1 MLYVLLLSAFTAI
14 HRNYSVV
21 HHQRNAC
28 NSVFLCDNTIFIPIE
43 SSFFSCF
50 SDTNTQITHTQMGCS
65 SCLCYFFLSLY
76 NDWIL
81 CTADIFLTS
90 EKEKNQDGYFYRV
103 QSLIRDL
110 YTSPD
115 TRGIRNQYI
124 QCLQLSNYGN
134 VKLYYAVFTSN
145 CVVHTF
151 TACVCLCARYTHSTA
166 TQIDIWA
173 AEETSCGRNVF
184 INVKNISKCK

>member
-1 MLYVLLLSAFTAI
+1 MSYYCPHLQRFTEIIPSFTISETPAI
-14 HRNYSVV
+14 PYFSVII
-21 HHQRNAC
+21 R
-28 NSVFLCDNTIFIPIE
+28 FLFQSNRV
-43 SSFFSCF
+43 FFSCF